1 MIDRESELF
10 PLPDEEEGEGGL
22 FEHFSLVVDKGQAM
36 LRIDKFLSDKMA
48 NVSRTR
54 IQYAAEAGNLIV
66 NDKTVKPNY
75 RVKPGDRISVVF
87 PHPPKD
93 TRIYPEDIPLNVV
106 FEDDDILVIN
116 KPNGLVVHPGAGNW
130 TGTLV
135 NALVHRYQDLPL
147 YAGDEPRPG
156 LVHRIDKETTGL
168 LLIAKTESALNKLA
182 KQFFEKTVE
191 RTYWALVWGDLKEDS
206 GTIRANIG
214 RKPGLRKTQAVF
226 PEGEGGKPAV
236 THYRVLERFHYVTL
250 VECRLETGR
259 THQIRVHF
267 KHIGHPL
274 FGDMDYGGDQV
285 LKGTLF
291 SKYKTFVE
299 NLFAVLPR
307 QALHAKT
314 LGFIHPA
321 NGKKISFDSE
331 LPDDMQQV
339 IVKWRRYLL
348 SRSEKLD

>member
-1 MIDRESELF
+1 MINDLSDF
-10 PLPDEEEGEGGL
+10 PSSAEDEEDDAGL
-22 FEHFSLVVDKGQAM
+22 FEHFSLQVDKGQAM
-36 LRIDKFLSDKMA
+36 LRIDKFLSEKMA

-54 IQYAAEAGNLIV
+54 IQYAAEAGNLLV

-93 TRIYPEDIPLNVV
+93 TRIYPEDIPLDVV
-106 FEDDDILVIN
+106 YEDDDILVIN
-116 KPNGLVVHPGAGNW
+116 KSNGLVVHPGAGNW
-130 TGTLV
+130 NGTLV
-135 NALVHRYQDLPL
+135 NALVFRYQNLPL

-168 LLIAKTESALNKLA
+168 LLIAKTEPALNKLA
-182 KQFFEKTVE
+182 KQFFDKTVE
-191 RTYWALVWGDLKEDS
+191 RTYWALVWGDVEQDR

-226 PEGEGGKPAV
+226 PDGEGGKPAV
-236 THYRVLERFHYVTL
+236 THYEVLERFHYVTL
-250 VECRLETGR
+250 LACRLETGR

-274 FGDMDYGGDQV
+274 FGDIDYGGDQV

-291 SKYKTFVE
+291 SKYKSFVE
-299 NLFAVLPR
+299 NLFTILPR

-321 NGKKISFDSE
+321 TGKKISFDSE

-339 IVKWRRYLL
+339 IEKWRRYLN
-348 SRSEKLD
+348 SRQ

>member
-1 MIDRESELF
+1 MIDEGS
-10 PLPDEEEGEGGL
+10 PLMPSSEEEEDESGL
-22 FEHFSLVVDKGQAM
+22 FEHFALSVDKGQAM
-36 LRIDKFLSDKMA
+36 LRIDKFLTEKMA

-54 IQYAAEAGNLIV
+54 IQYAAEAGNLLV

-106 FEDDDILVIN
+106 YEDEDILVIN

-130 TGTLV
+130 SGTLV
-135 NALVHRYQDLPL
+135 NALVHRYHDLPL

-168 LLIAKTESALNKLA
+168 LLIAKTESTLNKLA

-191 RTYWALVWGDLKEDS
+191 RTYWALVWGDLENNR

-226 PEGEGGKPAV
+226 PDGEGGKPAV
-236 THYRVLERFHYVTL
+236 THYEVLERFHYVTL
-250 VECRLETGR
+250 VSCRLETGR

-274 FGDMDYGGDQV
+274 FGDVDYGGDQV

-299 NLFAVLPR
+299 NLFEILPR

-321 NGKKISFDSE
+321 SGKKISFDSE
-331 LPDDMQQV
+331 LPDDMLQV
-339 IVKWRRYLL
+339 IAKWRRYLS
-348 SRSEKLD
+348 SRQEMND

>member
-1 MIDRESELF
+1 MIEEPGLSS
-10 PLPDEEEGEGGL
+10 LPDEDEEGDAGL
-22 FEHFSLVVDKGQAM
+22 FEHFRLVVDKGQAM
-36 LRIDKFLSDKMA
+36 LRIDKFLSEKMA

-54 IQYAAEAGNLIV
+54 IQSAAEAGNLLV

-75 RVKPGDRISVVF
+75 RVKPGDCISVVF

-93 TRIYPEDIPLNVV
+93 TRIYPEDIPLKVV
-106 FEDDDILVIN
+106 FEDNDILIIN

-130 TGTLV
+130 SGTLV
-135 NALVHRYQDLPL
+135 NALVFRYHDLPL
-147 YAGDEPRPG
+147 YSSDEPRPG

-168 LLIAKTESALNKLA
+168 LLIAKSESALNKLA
-182 KQFFEKTVE
+182 RQFFEKTVE
-191 RTYWALVWGDLKEDS
+191 RTYWALVWGDLENDR
-206 GTIRANIG
+206 GTIMANIG

-226 PEGEGGKPAV
+226 PDGEGGKPAI
-236 THYRVLERFHYVTL
+236 THYEVLERFHYVTL
-250 VECRLETGR
+250 VACKLETGR

-274 FGDMDYGGDQV
+274 FGDLDYGGNQV

-291 SKYKTFVE
+291 SKYKSFVE
-299 NLFAVLPR
+299 NLFDLLPR

-314 LGFIHPA
+314 LGFIHPS
-321 NGKKISFDSE
+321 NGKKISFDSD

-339 IVKWRRYLL
+339 ISKWRRYIN
-348 SRSEKLD
+348 SRNESA